1 LPRFEGVDQALLL
14 EEIKLGCTLGMLMC
28 LDRPHRLAY
37 ILGDIMELEGPEA
50 AAILEV
56 SPTIFRKRLSRAR
69 SSLVAFMR
77 RKCGLFDP
85 QNQCR
90 CRRRVAKAM
99 ELGRLNPHRFLFA
112 DSVEEARRFPEVL
125 VTIRRLEK
133 TRRAVALYRS
143 HTAYEAPLD
152 IGNIVKT
159 ILK

>member
-1 LPRFEGVDQALLL
+1 
-14 EEIKLGCTLGMLMC
+14 MLMC
-28 LDRPHRLAY
+28 LDRPHRFAH
-37 ILGDIMELEGPEA
+37 ILGDIRELEGPEA

-56 SPTIFRKRLSRAR
+56 SPTVFRKRLSRAR

-112 DSVEEARRFPEVL
+112 DNVDEARRFPEVL
-125 VTIRRLEK
+125 VTIRRRER

-143 HTAYEAPLD
+143 HAAYEAPLD
-152 IGNIVKT
+152 IDNIVET